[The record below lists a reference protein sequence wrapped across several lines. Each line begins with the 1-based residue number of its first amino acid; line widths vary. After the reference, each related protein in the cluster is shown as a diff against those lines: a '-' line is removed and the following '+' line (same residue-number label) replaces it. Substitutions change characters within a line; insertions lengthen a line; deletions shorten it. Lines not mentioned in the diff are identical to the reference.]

1 MSDQQAGGY
10 EFSLFPYKSQILPFV
25 FVKQRFYWI
34 AKSGSAKSLRKNALE
49 SLLTGALDGRSP
61 Q

>member
-49 SLLTGALDGRSP
+49 SLLTGALD
-61 Q
+61 